1 MSRTYKSG
9 DYLKMDPSRDVLPES
24 PLVHNRLLV
33 LCIDRDD
40 DIGSKGGVATPI
52 IGKEPCINAGI
63 RLDSR
68 GPRRCRCQ
76 RDIWSNKNISRSA
89 GKGL

>member
-9 DYLKMDPSRDVLPES
+9 DYLKMDPSNVLPKS
-24 PLVHNRLLV
+24 PLIHNRILV

-63 RLDSR
+63 SLTIEDPEDADANAIF
-68 GPRRCRCQ
+68 GA
-76 RDIWSNKNISRSA
+76 IKVHSRSA